1 MKELKQDVRVCEICG
16 KQVKAHE
23 FLFKGIAISGI
34 CILIN
39 NSGMEHIKIKRQQV
53 YDTIPLEDKQS
64 FLDNFR
70 KGKTVGESYI
80 LAGLTQEEG
89 FAIMD
94 LNIEKTYYLRQE
106 PK

>member
-1 MKELKQDVRVCEICG
+1 MRKIKQDVRVCEICG
-16 KQVKAHE
+16 KQVITHE
-23 FLFKGIAISGI
+23 FLFKDMAISGI
-34 CILIN
+34 CILVN
-39 NSGMEHIKIKRQQV
+39 KSGIEHIKIKRQQV
-53 YDTIPLEDKQS
+53 YDAIPQKKKQA

-70 KGKTVGESYI
+70 KGNTVGESYK

-106 PK
+106 AK